1 MSNQDPKRVV
11 TGKVRLSYVHLF
23 TPRAGLNGGEP
34 KFSVTLLIPK
44 SDVATRQRIDA
55 AIAAAIQEATGTRW
69 NGVRPPMVATPIHDG
84 DGVKADGTPFGEECR
99 GHWVMTAST
108 QADRKP
114 DVVDI
119 NLNPIINQSEV
130 YSGIYARV
138 SIRFFG
144 YLSQGKKGIGC
155 GLGNVQKL
163 EDGQPLGGGGASAA
177 SDFGILADHAPSVP
191 AYQPPTYPPQGYGA
205 PQQPS
210 VYGQPPAYGQP
221 QGYPQQSYM
230 PPAPPVQ
237 QPTGYPPMQQ
247 GYGQQPPVAPPT
259 QFDPITGKPFSGG
272 IMGL

>member
-23 TPRAGLNGGEP
+23 TPRASLSGGDP

-55 AIAAAIQEATGTRW
+55 AINAAVQEAVGTKW
-69 NGVRPPMVATPIHDG
+69 NGVRPPVIATPIHDG

-99 GHWVMTAST
+99 GHWVMTASS

-119 NLNPIINQSEV
+119 NLNPIINQSEI

-138 SIRFFG
+138 SVRFFG

-163 EDGQPLGGGGASAA
+163 EDGQPLGGGGATAA
-177 SDFGILADHAPSVP
+177 SDFGSLAEHAPTVP
-191 AYQPPTYPPQGYGA
+191 AYQPPAYPQHGYGA
-205 PQQPS
+205 PQQPTA
-210 VYGQPPAYGQP
+210 YGQQP
-221 QGYPQQSYM
+221 QGYPQQGYL
-230 PPAPPVQ
+230 PPAPPAQ
-237 QPTGYPPMQQ
+237 QPQGYPPQQQ
-247 GYGQQPPVAPPT
+247 GYGQQPPAAPPV
-259 QFDPITGKPFSGG
+259 QFDPITGKPLNGS